1 MKQLLVALGL
11 ISSLC
16 PASSFA
22 AEAPPAAAATA
33 AATPAQPPP
42 PTPSPAGGAVTPVAA
57 AKPQSQPAAAATP
70 AASPQVQVVTSMGSF
85 TLELNAER
93 APLTVAHFLKYV
105 DQGQYT
111 GTTFHRVIANF
122 VIQGGG
128 FDANYKL
135 KSAPA
140 KVVNESGNGLT
151 NQRGTVGM
159 ARGPEAHSSDA
170 QFYVNLYDN
179 EALDPNKTRWGYA
192 VFGKVVQGME
202 VVDRIGN
209 VATGARGPFKED
221 APLKPVVIERIERV
235 ASP

>member
-1 MKQLLVALGL
+1 MKQLLVTVGL
-11 ISSLC
+11 ILGTW
-16 PASSFA
+16 PAASFA
-22 AEAPPAAAATA
+22 AETAPAAAAAPASA
-33 AATPAQPPP
+33 APAADAAKTQ
-42 PTPSPAGGAVTPVAA
+42 TKPVA
-57 AKPQSQPAAAATP
+57 PAVP
-70 AASPQVQVVTSMGSF
+70 AASATAPQIQVVTSMGNF
-85 TLELNAER
+85 IIELNAER

-105 DQGQYT
+105 DQGHFT
-111 GTTFHRVIANF
+111 GTIFHRVVANF

-128 FDANYKL
+128 FDSNYKPVP
-135 KSAPA
+135 APV

-159 ARGPEAHSSDA
+159 ARSQEPHGSDA

-221 APLKPVVIERIERV
+221 APLKPVIIERIERV
-235 ASP
+235 AGP

>member
-1 MKQLLVALGL
+1 MKQLLPTVGL
-11 ISSLC
+11 IFATWLTSGV
-16 PASSFA
+16 A
-22 AEAPPAAAATA
+22 AEAPPAATAPATAATAGATAADTAKTQPKPAAPAAPAAPATA
-33 AATPAQPPP
+33 AA
-42 PTPSPAGGAVTPVAA
+42 
-57 AKPQSQPAAAATP
+57 PQIL
-70 AASPQVQVVTSMGSF
+70 VVTNMGNF
-85 TLELNAER
+85 TIELNAER

-105 DQGQYT
+105 DQGHYS
-111 GTTFHRVIANF
+111 GTIIHRVVANF

-128 FDANYKL
+128 FDSNYKPVP
-135 KSAPA
+135 APV

-159 ARGPEAHSSDA
+159 ARSQDPHGSDA

-202 VVDRIGN
+202 VVDKIGN

-221 APLKPVVIERIERV
+221 APLQPVVIERIERV
-235 ASP
+235 AGH